1 MATEISVPDI
11 GDFESVEIIE
21 ILVKPGDTIKKNDPV
36 VTLESDKSSV
46 EVPSPFAG
54 KISAL
59 KVKIG
64 DKVSTGSVLA
74 LIEDEKAKV
83 EQQSSEQ
90 EKEKTKP
97 LVLKE
102 DDVLPETEKIIKE
115 AESTIPQTSLES
127 STVQPIQIDEI
138 TKVDELKVDKEETA
152 EDKLVIVQDKLL
164 RTMAEMENQRRRF
177 EKEKQEAF
185 EFGGF
190 NFAGESLS
198 LLDNIDR
205 AIMSFRNDENL
216 KNNKD
221 LNKII
226 DGIEVVKKDLVS
238 IFKKNGIE
246 SIECINKKFDPNFHQ
261 AMLEVEDNTKEPG
274 TVVQEIQK
282 GYMMKDRLLRPS
294 LVSVTKK
301 REEKLEKTTN
311 DDKKTD
317 KKSEKKWLF
326 CL

>member
-1 MATEISVPDI
+1 MTKADKETETLS
-11 GDFESVEIIE
+11 ETKEEIQ
-21 ILVKPGDTIKKNDPV
+21 NNN
-36 VTLESDKSSV
+36 
-46 EVPSPFAG
+46 
-54 KISAL
+54 
-59 KVKIG
+59 
-64 DKVSTGSVLA
+64 
-74 LIEDEKAKV
+74 KV
-83 EQQSSEQ
+83 EK
-90 EKEKTKP
+90 KE
-97 LVLKE
+97 
-102 DDVLPETEKIIKE
+102 
-115 AESTIPQTSLES
+115 
-127 STVQPIQIDEI
+127 
-138 TKVDELKVDKEETA
+138 EETA

-317 KKSEKKWLF
+317 QKSEKK
-326 CL
+326 

>member
-1 MATEISVPDI
+1 MTKADKKKETETK
-11 GDFESVEIIE
+11 EEIQ
-21 ILVKPGDTIKKNDPV
+21 NNN
-36 VTLESDKSSV
+36 
-46 EVPSPFAG
+46 
-54 KISAL
+54 
-59 KVKIG
+59 
-64 DKVSTGSVLA
+64 
-74 LIEDEKAKV
+74 KV
-83 EQQSSEQ
+83 E
-90 EKEKTKP
+90 EK
-97 LVLKE
+97 
-102 DDVLPETEKIIKE
+102 
-115 AESTIPQTSLES
+115 
-127 STVQPIQIDEI
+127 
-138 TKVDELKVDKEETA
+138 KEETT

-238 IFKKNGIE
+238 IFKKNSIE

-261 AMLEVEDNTKEPG
+261 AMLEVEDNTKKPG

-301 REEKLEKTTN
+301 REEKLEKTTK

-317 KKSEKKWLF
+317 KNSEKK
-326 CL
+326 

>member
-1 MATEISVPDI
+1 MTKADKETETLS
-11 GDFESVEIIE
+11 ETKEEIQ
-21 ILVKPGDTIKKNDPV
+21 NNN
-36 VTLESDKSSV
+36 
-46 EVPSPFAG
+46 
-54 KISAL
+54 
-59 KVKIG
+59 
-64 DKVSTGSVLA
+64 
-74 LIEDEKAKV
+74 KV
-83 EQQSSEQ
+83 EK
-90 EKEKTKP
+90 KE
-97 LVLKE
+97 
-102 DDVLPETEKIIKE
+102 
-115 AESTIPQTSLES
+115 
-127 STVQPIQIDEI
+127 
-138 TKVDELKVDKEETA
+138 EETA

-190 NFAGESLS
+190 NFASESLL

-205 AIMSFRNDENL
+205 AIISFRNDENL

-261 AMLEVEDNTKEPG
+261 SMLEVEDNTKEPG

-301 REEKLEKTTN
+301 REEKLEKTTK

-317 KKSEKKWLF
+317 KNSEKK
-326 CL
+326 